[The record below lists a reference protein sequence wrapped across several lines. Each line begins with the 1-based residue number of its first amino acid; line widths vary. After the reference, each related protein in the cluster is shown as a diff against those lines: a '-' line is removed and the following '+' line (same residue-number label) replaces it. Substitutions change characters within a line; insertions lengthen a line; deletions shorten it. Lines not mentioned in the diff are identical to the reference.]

1 MCPMDWVVCLLGLVV
16 QIIGLCVVWLGLW
29 VSVVGPWAGE
39 LLLSSLLL
47 VVLAGITKKRTKK
60 LKEKLFTDWGIF
72 WSIKR
77 VASNWYGLY

>member
-47 VVLAGITKKRTKK
+47 AVLAGITKKRTKN
-60 LKEKLFTDWGIF
+60 KENTLH
-72 WSIKR
+72 
-77 VASNWYGLY
+77 